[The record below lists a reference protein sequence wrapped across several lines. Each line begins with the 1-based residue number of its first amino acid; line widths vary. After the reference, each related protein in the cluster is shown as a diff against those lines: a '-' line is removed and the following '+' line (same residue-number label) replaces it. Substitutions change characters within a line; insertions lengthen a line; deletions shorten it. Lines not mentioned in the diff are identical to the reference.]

1 MEDGLKVRRRPRDR
15 QPGDEWKLL
24 VTAASIHVHL
34 SLMRQLVDGQH
45 LGEIAEQ
52 LGQGARPF
60 NADQREFI
68 YLYTLLFHLLL
79 QVMLLLLSIA
89 GQRRRRKGEETR
101 RREAAAHGRSSF

>member
-52 LGQGARPF
+52 LGQGARTF